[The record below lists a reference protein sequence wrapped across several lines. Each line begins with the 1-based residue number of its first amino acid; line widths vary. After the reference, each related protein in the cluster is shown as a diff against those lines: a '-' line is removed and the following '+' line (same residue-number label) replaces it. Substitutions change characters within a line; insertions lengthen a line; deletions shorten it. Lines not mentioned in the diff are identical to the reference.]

1 MPPALL
7 HRGRSGATV
16 RSAALR
22 LRPIT
27 RRNGDAGIGWQ
38 DGLGHRRGHRHR
50 PRDVGDKAQLIAAL
64 DRAVAL
70 NGSIDGLFLNAASGG
85 TFAPICD
92 YPEDSFEDALN
103 VNLRSPWWAVR
114 HVLPGMVARR
124 HGAILVTGS
133 LGSERGMAGNA
144 GYVVAKHA
152 LRGLCMAVAAEAA
165 PHNVRCNLL
174 IPGFIETPM
183 LANVPEAGKAAM
195 AGRTPQGRVGQPD
208 EVASLAAF
216 LLSDDATHV
225 TAQGWAADGGLLG
238 TLML

>member
-1 MPPALL
+1 
-7 HRGRSGATV
+7 
-16 RSAALR
+16 
-22 LRPIT
+22 
-27 RRNGDAGIGWQ
+27 
-38 DGLGHRRGHRHR
+38 
-50 PRDVGDKAQLIAAL
+50 
-64 DRAVAL
+64 
-70 NGSIDGLFLNAASGG
+70 
-85 TFAPICD
+85 
-92 YPEDSFEDALN
+92 YPDDSFEDVLN

-114 HVLPGMVARR
+114 HVLPAMVARR
-124 HGAILVTGS
+124 SGAILITGS

-144 GYVVAKHA
+144 GYVIAKHG

-195 AGRTPQGRVGQPD
+195 AGRTPQGRVGQPR

-216 LLSDDATHV
+216 LLSDDASHV